1 MVHNDLVLH
10 PKKYKGED
18 GYRVFSV
25 RVKENT
31 VQRLEALSTQ
41 TNRSRNELI
50 NILLDFAIDR
60 CVIADEDDNQKY
72 SMYCLPGNYPGGFFI
87 SDGIPVP
94 LEQRAGGYP
103 MASGM
108 RVSYLSDSTDHKH
121 HQ

>member
-60 CVIADEDDNQKY
+60 CGIADEDDNQK
-72 SMYCLPGNYPGGFFI
+72 
-87 SDGIPVP
+87 
-94 LEQRAGGYP
+94 
-103 MASGM
+103 
-108 RVSYLSDSTDHKH
+108 
-121 HQ
+121 

>member
-1 MVHNDLVLH
+1 MAHNDLVLH

-50 NILLDFAIDR
+50 NILLDFAIDH
-60 CVIADEDDNQKY
+60 CVIADEDDNK
-72 SMYCLPGNYPGGFFI
+72 
-87 SDGIPVP
+87 
-94 LEQRAGGYP
+94 
-103 MASGM
+103 
-108 RVSYLSDSTDHKH
+108 K
-121 HQ
+121 

>member
-1 MVHNDLVLH
+1 MAHNDLVLH

-50 NILLDFAIDR
+50 NILLAFAIDR
-60 CVIADEDDNQKY
+60 CVIADEDDNK
-72 SMYCLPGNYPGGFFI
+72 
-87 SDGIPVP
+87 
-94 LEQRAGGYP
+94 
-103 MASGM
+103 
-108 RVSYLSDSTDHKH
+108 K
-121 HQ
+121 

>member
-1 MVHNDLVLH
+1 MTHNDLVLH

-31 VQRLEALSTQ
+31 VQRLESLSTQ

-60 CVIADEDDNQKY
+60 CVRSE
-72 SMYCLPGNYPGGFFI
+72 
-87 SDGIPVP
+87 
-94 LEQRAGGYP
+94 ER
-103 MASGM
+103 
-108 RVSYLSDSTDHKH
+108 R
-121 HQ
+121 

>member
-1 MVHNDLVLH
+1 MAHNDLVLH

-50 NILLDFAIDR
+50 NILLDFAIDG
-60 CVIADEDDNQKY
+60 CVIADEDDNQK
-72 SMYCLPGNYPGGFFI
+72 
-87 SDGIPVP
+87 
-94 LEQRAGGYP
+94 
-103 MASGM
+103 
-108 RVSYLSDSTDHKH
+108 
-121 HQ
+121 

>member
-60 CVIADEDDNQKY
+60 GVIADEDDNQK
-72 SMYCLPGNYPGGFFI
+72 
-87 SDGIPVP
+87 
-94 LEQRAGGYP
+94 
-103 MASGM
+103 
-108 RVSYLSDSTDHKH
+108 
-121 HQ
+121 